1 MMEQIPVNSSED
13 ALMEQE
19 ENCRKGLKTLAK
31 ALFMRCFVLALLVF
45 ILLRGNLELWVI
57 GLMLFVTVITL
68 AGALPL
74 VSEWKKQRRKLKS
87 ILEQYE

>member
-1 MMEQIPVNSSED
+1 MMEHESIESSED
-13 ALMEQE
+13 ILMEQE

-31 ALFMRCFVLALLVF
+31 ALVMRIFVLALLVF
-45 ILLRGNLELWVI
+45 ILLQRNMELWVI
-57 GLMLFVTVITL
+57 GLMIFVLIITF

-74 VSEWKKQRRKLKS
+74 VTEWKKQRRKLKA